1 MTKMTWILL
10 IPLALAAGMALPI
23 QFGVNTQLRNV
34 VGGPVYAAAIS
45 FLVGTIVL
53 FAATLIVRRSIPEV
67 GSLAHA
73 PWWMWTGGLLG
84 AFFVLASVILTP
96 RLGTAATIGLILSGQ
111 IIASIAIDSF
121 GLLRVPVHEASLPRL
136 LGAALIIGGVVL
148 VQRF

>member
-1 MTKMTWILL
+1 MTWILL